1 MMRLIARL
9 RRSRQ
14 PAVDLFDRRLD
25 LLSARVP
32 ARLPDQGRSVFR
44 MMA

>member
-1 MMRLIARL
+1 MKAFFARF
-9 RRSRQ
+9 RRTSAA
-14 PAVDLFDRRLD
+14 PDIFDRRLG

-32 ARLPDQGRSVFR
+32 SRLPAVGRSVFR